1 MLNGASILDG
11 GTGKMDWDDTEEIAE
26 QLSSKHPEIKDPF
39 TIRFVELLQWV
50 VNLEGFEG
58 EKNPKTSMEG
68 KLENIV
74 QAWSD
79 YIG

>member
-1 MLNGASILDG
+1 
-11 GTGKMDWDDTEEIAE
+11 MDWEDSEEIAE
-26 QLSSKHPEIKDPF
+26 RLSERHPEVTDPYSVRF
-39 TIRFVELLQWV
+39 TELFQWV

-74 QAWSD
+74 KAWAE
-79 YIG
+79 YTE

>member
-1 MLNGASILDG
+1 
-11 GTGKMDWDDTEEIAE
+11 MDWDDIEEIAE
-26 QLSSKHPEIKDPF
+26 QLSLKYPEIKDPF

-79 YIG
+79 SIG